1 MEERMTI
8 NTTKIVHEYL
18 VAWNTHDSE
27 KLLSFFTDDCIYE
40 DVALGRLERG
50 KEQVG
55 SLLKSIFVD
64 VPDFKMEV
72 KSAFGSGDW
81 GAGEWIMT
89 GTFVHSSV
97 PTVPATGKSFAVRG
111 ATILELRYGKISRNT
126 DYIDLPTFLRQIGV
140 MTRDSMIPDP
150 RYTQL
155 S

>member
-1 MEERMTI
+1 
-8 NTTKIVHEYL
+8 
-18 VAWNTHDSE
+18 VAWNSRDFE
-27 KLLSFFTDDCIYE
+27 KLLSFFTDDCVYE

-55 SLLKSIFVD
+55 SLIRSIFID

-89 GTFVHSSV
+89 GTYVHSSV

-126 DYIDLPTFLRQIGV
+126 DYIDLPTFLRQIGAIA
-140 MTRDSMIPDP
+140 RDPSIPNPKD
-150 RYTQL
+150 TQ
-155 S
+155 